1 MKFMQN
7 NNPLVSIIIPTYN
20 RAHLIGETLDSVLAQ
35 TYQNWECIIVDD
47 GSTDNTEEVVSAY
60 VDKDSRFQF
69 YHRPDTH
76 KSGGNGARNYGF
88 SLSKGEYINWFDS
101 DDIFSNNKIYSQV
114 LLTVE
119 NNVEVLTCKWGRFQN
134 DKNEFELKNLN
145 IYKHYNKGVD
155 LLEKYAVYN
164 EFYPSHVFL
173 VKRLTCMKAGLWNE
187 NLSINQDGE
196 FFCRIL
202 IACKSLRHS
211 ADSYVLYRTPTLENV
226 SSLKSV
232 KQAEHLVISWKL
244 IEQYLLLVDKTKFQN
259 YLINAKNHTFSSI
272 IKKYPEVID
281 ENKYFYKTQIKNN
294 LFFNKLTKRIIKKIF

>member
-1 MKFMQN
+1 MHD
-7 NNPLVSIIIPTYN
+7 PLVSIIIPTYN

-35 TYQNWECIIVDD
+35 TYENWECIIVDD
-47 GSTDNTEEVVSAY
+47 GSTDNTEEVVNNY
-60 VDKDSRFQF
+60 IKRDTRFQF
-69 YHRPDTH
+69 HHRPIDRP
-76 KSGGNGARNYGF
+76 KGGNAARNYGF
-88 SLSKGEYINWFDS
+88 EISKGEYVNWLDS
-101 DDIFSNNKIYSQV
+101 DDILSNNKIYSQI
-114 LLTVE
+114 LLTE
-119 NNVEVLTCKWGRFQN
+119 KKNIEVLTCKWGRFQN
-134 DKNEFELKNLN
+134 DKNNFQLKDLK
-145 IYKHYNKGVD
+145 IYNQYDKGID

-173 VKRLTCMKAGLWNE
+173 ILKETCVRAGLWNE
-187 NLSINQDGE
+187 NLIINQDGE

-202 IACKSLRHS
+202 VASKSLRHS